1 MMDRHLATELG
12 NVQATLDDVDGEA
25 LTSWW
30 RDSAISTSPWWCSPG
45 MPPTASRASSSTSW
59 RCFGRRVTRLGGNEV
74 AVRRDVSLLS
84 ESTTVVVI
92 DVRRYDHW
100 VLDTVAAAR
109 DTGDVDR
116 GADRQLS
123 LAARRQRR
131 PHVRAVGRIGR
142 AVRQPRRHARALE
155 PVVTEV
161 AGRLRSSASSRL
173 DRVEDAWRRGVP
185 ARSPN
190 RERPAVDSLD
200 LVTANETRRR
210 RTFAIIS
217 HPDAGKTTLTEKFL
231 LYAGAVGEAGAVK
244 ARPGRRSTTSDWM
257 EMEQKRG
264 ISISSTALQ
273 FPFRDHV
280 LNLLDTPGHRDFSE
294 DTYRVLAAVDAV
306 VMVLDSAKGI
316 EPQTLKLF
324 EVCRSR
330 GLPVLTFLNKF
341 DRPGRD
347 PLELLDEIE
356 KQIDLRPTPATWPV
370 GLPGEFHGVIDR
382 RTGRFIRFTRTTRGS
397 AIAPEEDDRRR
408 AGSGGGGERV
418 VAARS
423 TSAACSMRSAP
434 TSTRCRSW
442 RGSRRRCS
450 SARRSPT
457 SVCATSSRRSST
469 SRRPPSPRLDIDG
482 VPRPIDSPCSA
493 FVFKVQ
499 ANMDR
504 SHRDRIA
511 FVRICSGRFERGMV
525 LTSARTGKPF
535 ATKYASTVF
544 GAERSTVDVAFPGD
558 VVGLVNATGLNIGDS
573 LYDGDPVEFPPIPRF
588 SPEVFASARPL
599 DSGRFKQFRRG
610 LAQLDEEGV
619 VQVLRDPDMG
629 DSAPVLAAVG
639 QLQFEVF
646 ANRLDVEFGAPIE
659 VLSAPYEAI
668 RLTDATIG
676 RSAPPDRRDP
686 DPGAR

>member
-1 MMDRHLATELG
+1 M
-12 NVQATLDDVDGEA
+12 
-25 LTSWW
+25 
-30 RDSAISTSPWWCSPG
+30 
-45 MPPTASRASSSTSW
+45 
-59 RCFGRRVTRLGGNEV
+59 
-74 AVRRDVSLLS
+74 
-84 ESTTVVVI
+84 
-92 DVRRYDHW
+92 
-100 VLDTVAAAR
+100 
-109 DTGDVDR
+109 
-116 GADRQLS
+116 
-123 LAARRQRR
+123 
-131 PHVRAVGRIGR
+131 
-142 AVRQPRRHARALE
+142 
-155 PVVTEV
+155 
-161 AGRLRSSASSRL
+161 
-173 DRVEDAWRRGVP
+173 
-185 ARSPN
+185 
-190 RERPAVDSLD
+190 
-200 LVTANETRRR
+200 TANETRRR

-231 LYAGAVGEAGAVK
+231 LYAGALGEAGSVK
-244 ARPGRRSTTSDWM
+244 ARAGRRSTTSDWM

-264 ISISSTALQ
+264 ISISSTAIQ
-273 FPFRDHV
+273 FPYRDHV

-382 RTGRFIRFTRTTRGS
+382 RTGRFVRFTRTTRGS
-397 AIAPEEDDRRR
+397 AIAPEEEIDSER
-408 AGSGGGGERV
+408 AAAEEGSAWSCAVDECGLLDAVGADVDLKSFLAGE
-418 VAARS
+418 S
-423 TSAACSMRSAP
+423 TPVFVGSALTNFGVRHLLEAIIDLAP
-434 TSTRCRSW
+434 
-442 RGSRRRCS
+442 
-450 SARRSPT
+450 A
-457 SVCATSSRRSST
+457 
-469 SRRPPSPRLDIDG
+469 PSPRLDVDG

-525 LTSARTGKPF
+525 LTSERTGKPF

-544 GAERSTVDVAFPGD
+544 GAERSTVDLAFPGD

-573 LYDGDPVEFPPIPRF
+573 LFDGDPVRFPPIPRF

-599 DSGRFKQFRRG
+599 DSGRYKQFRRG

-619 VQVLRDPDMG
+619 VQVLRDPDMS

-646 ANRLDVEFGAPIE
+646 ANRLDIEFGAPIE
-659 VLSAPYEAI
+659 VLSSPYEAI
-668 RLTDATIG
+668 RLTDSTSADRLRQIG
-676 RSAPPDRRDP
+676 GIRILERGDGELVALFESRYRLQRIESDNPELRLDHIVA
-686 DPGAR
+686 G